1 MARTRCTWRGRASA
15 CARPPRTLG
24 RRELREAVAYCHA
37 RGVKVYVTCNTL
49 PRNGEFEELPS
60 FLTAC
65 QDMGVDAFIIS
76 DLGVLALAGKV
87 APQVERHI
95 STQTGIVNFAAA
107 QVCWEL
113 GAKRV
118 VLAREVPLSEIKGI
132 RERVDPGLEL
142 EAFVHGAMCMSFS
155 GRCVISN
162 YMTGRDANRGECAQP
177 CRWEYHLVEAQRPG
191 EVYSLVQEEKGAYF
205 FNSNDLRM
213 IDAIPQ
219 MMDAGIT
226 SLKIEGRAKSAYY
239 VACVTAAYR
248 RAIDFAWEHPGE
260 PLPAAI
266 LAETEKISHRPY
278 SHGFVL
284 WGEPARRWTAATTP
298 GATSWWPCARAGRT
312 AWSPCGSATGFS
324 RARRWISSSGE
335 RALHRHAGRAVQ
347 RGRRGHPGG
356 SPRGDGG
363 PLENR
368 PACGGGGL
376 PAGKESAA
384 KRIKR
389 VAARDKSRPSAWA
402 LKSRTPLKGGVVCG
416 ERRTSGPRSSQIET
430 SKSLRGCWCPVG
442 TNTGRG
448 GTQKL

>member
-1 MARTRCTWRGRASA
+1 MQRIKPELLAPAGD
-15 CARPPRTLG
+15 
-24 RRELREAVAYCHA
+24 RERLEAAVAYGADAVYLAGKSFGMRSAPANFGQEELAQAVSFCHQ
-37 RGVKVYVTCNTL
+37 RGVRVYVTCNTL
-49 PRNGEFEELPS
+49 PRNDEFAQLPS
-60 FLTAC
+60 FLSAC

-76 DLGVLALAGKV
+76 DLGVLALAKQA

-118 VLAREVPLSEIKGI
+118 VLAREVPLSEIRGI
-132 RERVDPGLEL
+132 RENADPGLEL

-155 GRCVISN
+155 GRCIMSN

-191 EVYSLVQEEKGAYF
+191 EVFTLVQEEKGSYF

-248 RAIDFAWEHPGE
+248 RAIDFVWEHPGE

-266 LAETEKISHRPY
+266 LEETEKISHRPY
-278 SHGFVL
+278 SHGFYFG
-284 WGEPARRWTAATTP
+284 GEPGQTLDRSHYARKYELVAVSEGREGNSIRLRERNRFFRGQEVDVLQPGREPFTATLDQIYNQDWEPIEAAPHAEMVVHWKTDLDVAP
-298 GATSWWPCARAGRT
+298 GAYLR
-312 AWSPCGSATGFS
+312 
-324 RARRWISSSGE
+324 
-335 RALHRHAGRAVQ
+335 VK
-347 RGRRGHPGG
+347 
-356 SPRGDGG
+356 
-363 PLENR
+363 
-368 PACGGGGL
+368 
-376 PAGKESAA
+376 KE
-384 KRIKR
+384 
-389 VAARDKSRPSAWA
+389 
-402 LKSRTPLKGGVVCG
+402 
-416 ERRTSGPRSSQIET
+416 PRSE
-430 SKSLRGCWCPVG
+430 
-442 TNTGRG
+442 
-448 GTQKL
+448 